1 MHRSNWWNRKC
12 KWTTPVKI
20 NLITDEQIRFRIWQ
34 KKQDNYANDL
44 VKTQVFASFHMRAD
58 DTRKKV
64 LPKLFLIIELC
75 VDTSSWCLSKKNQ
88 YSRGVGRY
96 STKIYTGQEPCT
108 GRPRP
113 EVTPPYLFIYH
124 FYQKWHPFHIPS
136 LELCLPFWLL
146 SIYFLKNINKIQNQ
160 NDFLNISQ
168 PCERN

>member
-12 KWTTPVKI
+12 EWTTPVKI

-58 DTRKKV
+58 DTRRKV

-96 STKIYTGQEPCT
+96 STKIYTGR
-108 GRPRP
+108 GRSLVREGHDPRSLP
-113 EVTPPYLFIYH
+113 LPLY
-124 FYQKWHPFHIPS
+124 IP
-136 LELCLPFWLL
+136 LLPDMAPLAHTEFRTLPTFLIAVNIL
-146 SIYFLKNINKIQNQ
+146 S
-160 NDFLNISQ
+160 
-168 PCERN
+168 